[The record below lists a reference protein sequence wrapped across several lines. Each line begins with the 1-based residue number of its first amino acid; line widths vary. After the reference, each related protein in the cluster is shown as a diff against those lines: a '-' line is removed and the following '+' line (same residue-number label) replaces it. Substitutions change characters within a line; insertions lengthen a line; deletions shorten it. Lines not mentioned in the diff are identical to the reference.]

1 MLRWTSCALMALL
14 CAGALAAEGPR
25 ARVAQTDIDFGRV
38 PHSTPI
44 RQEFRI
50 SNVGTAPLRIE
61 RVFLTPPLRMAGMRA
76 EIAPGADATLQITLD
91 TAKLSGRFEGDI
103 FVFTNDPAAPEIA
116 LSIAGEVIPP
126 IELTPVPAFFLAGV
140 RGQDAVSW
148 IDIVNHEAWPIEL
161 EAPQHA
167 PTHFT
172 SHIETIEPGWRY
184 RLWIA
189 LKPDGPVGKHQE
201 NITLATS
208 SKALPVLSIPA
219 NTLLRERVY
228 TFPDAVDLGALP
240 RSAIRANPDLPRQ
253 NAQVLMVY
261 QSGGRD
267 FRITAASDVP
277 GLLIKTERAA
287 SGDRHQLT
295 IALDSAQ
302 PLTAG
307 TIRGNIV
314 IETNDPEFPML
325 RVPVSGALLSD

>member
-1 MLRWTSCALMALL
+1 MHRWIACGLL
-14 CAGALAAEGPR
+14 PLLFAGALANGPG
-25 ARVAQTDIDFGRV
+25 ARIAQTEVDFGRV
-38 PHSTPI
+38 PNDAPI
-44 RQEFRI
+44 HQQFRI
-50 SNVGTAPLRIE
+50 SNVGTEPLRIE
-61 RVFLTPPLRMAGMRA
+61 RVLLTPPLRMAGMRA
-76 EIAPGADATLQITLD
+76 QIAPGAAATLQVTLD

-103 FVFTNDPAAPEIA
+103 VVFTNDPAAPEIA
-116 LSIAGEVIPP
+116 LSIRGEVIPP

-161 EAPQHA
+161 EAPQHSA
-167 PTHFT
+167 THFT
-172 SHIETIEPGWRY
+172 SHVETIEPGWRY

-189 LKPDGPVGKHQE
+189 LKPDGPVGNHLE

-208 SKALPVLSIPA
+208 RSALPVLTIPA

-228 TFPDAVDLGALP
+228 TFPEAVDLGALP
-240 RSAIRANPDLPRQ
+240 LSAIRADPDLTRK
-253 NAQVLMVY
+253 NAQVLMIY
-261 QSGGRD
+261 QSGGRH
-267 FRITAASDVP
+267 FRVSATSDIP
-277 GLLIKTERAA
+277 GLSIKTERAA

-295 IALDSAQ
+295 IALDAAQ

-314 IETNDPEFPML
+314 IETNDSEFPTL

>member
-1 MLRWTSCALMALL
+1 MHRWIACGLLPLL
-14 CAGALAAEGPR
+14 CAGALAADGPR
-25 ARVAQTDIDFGRV
+25 ARVAQTEVDFGRV
-38 PHSTPI
+38 PRDAPI

-61 RVFLTPPLRMAGMRA
+61 RVLLTPPLRMAGMRA
-76 EIAPGADATLQITLD
+76 EIAPGADATLQVALD
-91 TAKLSGRFEGDI
+91 PAKLSGRFEGNI
-103 FVFTNDPAAPEIA
+103 VIFTNDPAAPEIA
-116 LSIAGEVIPP
+116 LSIGGEVIPP

-161 EAPQHA
+161 EAPQHS
-167 PTHFT
+167 PMCFT
-172 SHIETIEPGWRY
+172 SHIETIEPGWRF

-201 NITLATS
+201 DITLATS

-219 NTLLRERVY
+219 DTLLRERVY

-261 QSGGRD
+261 QNGGRD
-267 FRITAASDVP
+267 FRITAASDIP
-277 GLLIKTERAA
+277 GLSIKTERAA

-295 IALDSAQ
+295 IALDAAQ